1 MLHFAYG
8 SNMSRALM
16 GPRCPAAR
24 QVGVAVLDDHRF
36 LITTDGYASVVPAP
50 GERVH
55 GILWRLTIHDL
66 SALNTYERIDAGL
79 FRMRMM
85 PVRFGTARVPALVY
99 LGRARAAGK
108 ARPGYVELVL
118 DAAREVGLPGDY
130 VADLARFAASRWRGP
145 RVPEM
150 GEVA

>member
-16 GPRCPAAR
+16 HPRCPQAR
-24 QVGVAVLDDHRF
+24 ELGLAVLEGYRF

-50 GERVH
+50 GGRVR
-55 GILWRLTIHDL
+55 GVLWRLTSRDL
-66 SALNTYERIDAGL
+66 SALNAYERLDAGL

-85 PVRFGTARVPALVY
+85 PVRDATGLVPALVY
-99 LGRARAAGK
+99 LGRARAAGRP
-108 ARPGYVELVL
+108 RPGYLDLVVA
-118 DAAREVGLPGDY
+118 AAREVGLPADY
-130 VADLARFAASRWRGP
+130 VARLARLAPSRWRAP
-145 RVPEM
+145 RVPEL